1 MQDRNKFFVKL
12 VLTKIKLD
20 KVYVWPAQ
28 WASIAIMKTQRKL
41 SNAQQ
46 GSSALEVP
54 KLETSNPVPL
64 AIIVMSQAK
73 LLELI
78 ASFATWATTAFWQDN
93 SHQPQR

>member
-1 MQDRNKFFVKL
+1 
-12 VLTKIKLD
+12 
-20 KVYVWPAQ
+20 
-28 WASIAIMKTQRKL
+28 MKTQRKL
-41 SNAQQ
+41 SYAQQ

-78 ASFATWATTAFWQDN
+78 ASFATWATTAF
-93 SHQPQR
+93 